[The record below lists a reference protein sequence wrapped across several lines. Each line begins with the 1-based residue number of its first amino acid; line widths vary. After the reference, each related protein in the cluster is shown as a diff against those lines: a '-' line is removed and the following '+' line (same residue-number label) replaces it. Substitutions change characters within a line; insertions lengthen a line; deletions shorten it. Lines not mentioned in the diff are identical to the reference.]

1 VRDCAVPADDRFQ
14 VFTVHSS
21 QALIYDESFL
31 AMHRTDGIV
40 VAQVT
45 STLAELPNIRSPS
58 ISVQRS
64 CWRKRPE

>member
-1 VRDCAVPADDRFQ
+1 VRDGAVPAEDRFQ

-40 VAQVT
+40 VVQVT
-45 STLAELPNIRSPS
+45 FNVGQTTEGRSES
-58 ISVQRS
+58 
-64 CWRKRPE
+64 